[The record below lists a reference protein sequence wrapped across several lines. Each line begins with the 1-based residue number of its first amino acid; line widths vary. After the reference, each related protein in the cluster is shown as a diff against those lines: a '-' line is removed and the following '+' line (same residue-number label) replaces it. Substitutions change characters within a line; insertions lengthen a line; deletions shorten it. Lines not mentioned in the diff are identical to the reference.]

1 MLKRMLNIQGIG
13 ERAERGDAPAQAI
26 LQANSRAQALR
37 KATETQEELT
47 KIRERVTRTL
57 DTYDLSEKLSAGVD
71 KAEVE
76 RITDEFL
83 RQQATL
89 EFVDDMTQLMVI
101 LGDPVAK
108 RKYQQHVTVFIVG
121 YENLCGR
128 RAKLLAQL
136 QEFFTQNMADDDK
149 FELEPIEFDLE
160 DVGEQVREALKRAE
174 DATERLALVSKDV
187 MKALEL
193 ANPKETKKGKKKLEK
208 SLQQSHQD
216 IMSLTEKLLKLQN
229 DLDENENKLGQMQ
242 KSMEM
247 KQVEIQRLKVQADNG
262 KKASDLANE
271 LKAELAA
278 KDLELQQ
285 HLKAM
290 NEMELNIAQIEDKQ
304 DRDFER
310 QKKIKEENQREKEE
324 YEQKIRDLQQYVE
337 SVRTEMQQHYDSELK
352 KVRHEH
358 EMTLYYLNQDHETAL
373 KRKERVIETAK
384 KKNEELKSELSAAS
398 DSSKRNSLTTGS
410 PLSKRGSL
418 FSPDTGS
425 DVEFESSRLSLKSS
439 AQSVRMMLSKS
450 GSATDTTPV
459 QSPLSRQASKEA
471 SAQATSTESAAAE
484 TRAESVKGERTRSD
498 LKDRKYKTPEV
509 KSGRKSRSP
518 QKLKVKVKTPEE
530 QLAEE
535 QAQKAQ
541 GDQATKETLE
551 TSEAGI
557 QSEGDAPEESADQ
570 APPRPPIQRTSTL
583 MTLPELEPG
592 DEAEDDV
599 DWAILSPEDL
609 LARAEIYKAKSLAK
623 REKLES
629 DLAEWK
635 TRYLKKT
642 DSLRKELAE
651 NQGKYAEE
659 RNDLLNRVQEAE
671 ALKEQAKHEA
681 EQAVL
686 QLEDFLAEQEEM
698 RQLQQRK
705 ELDKHEEMTMT
716 GLSLD
721 SGTHSPDKQE
731 RDTMTGMSLE
741 SKQALQSDSHHSFMS
756 RGVSPFPIMESSTQ
770 EDTVGEDHHE
780 SRGISPRDSGF
791 EGAGSS
797 ARFESRPG
805 SGSNHVIVQTPKV
818 EVATDAQ
825 SIQTDPTPVSRSS
838 TLTAPRRELV
848 MSARARRRLVSSALR
863 DHPVASESLRTYDS
877 VMRFKDSVTRWLD
890 REGVTE
896 GADELKGLDMTVIN
910 REDLAQVI
918 ERLPE
923 IRYSIGQVLE
933 KVDDILASQSLR
945 REVTFAP
952 STRTE
957 GESTFHELTGIRDT
971 AESEERG
978 SSPADEPSRDKSDIQ
993 SSYVKLLKEYND
1005 LAEGYESL
1013 RRHMDEETKFHQ
1025 EQTSQNAALMAEMQ
1039 DTINQLRLQLADA
1052 MAGRTGSPARASSS
1066 IMFSRLDAERNAKIL
1081 TRAMNERR
1089 IQQENVTDVV
1099 NTMSDYVSLPAKRLA
1114 HMVRRYS
1121 HHRAM
1126 QEIEEELKKSSGSL
1140 SDNVLHTLERMEVLQ
1155 NDRARRWGDKMDEMA
1170 DTRERLAQL
1179 MMETF
1184 QRLESD
1190 TGIFLIKPVL
1200 SYQGRSDPPGGYM
1213 LSQKKPSIN
1222 SYRPPANSV
1231 GPATP
1236 APTPWL
1242 NKSKSTTSVPRMYR
1256 EMTNSSIQASRQL
1269 ENGAMDMDV
1278 SRPGVDSLYQGSA
1291 WQVSRSQ
1298 VNGDSPSN
1306 PGNLALSTPK
1316 ILELDV
1322 NRMMLGQTHAS
1333 TAFIGSLLYILW
1345 CLIVS

>member
-160 DVGEQVREALKRAE
+160 DVGEQVR
-174 DATERLALVSKDV
+174 
-187 MKALEL
+187 
-193 ANPKETKKGKKKLEK
+193 GKKKLEK

-439 AQSVRMMLSKS
+439 AQSVRMMLSKLNIYVPS
-450 GSATDTTPV
+450 PEWSATDTTPV

-541 GDQATKETLE
+541 GDQATK
-551 TSEAGI
+551 G
-557 QSEGDAPEESADQ
+557 
-570 APPRPPIQRTSTL
+570 
-583 MTLPELEPG
+583 
-592 DEAEDDV
+592 
-599 DWAILSPEDL
+599 
-609 LARAEIYKAKSLAK
+609 
-623 REKLES
+623 
-629 DLAEWK
+629 
-635 TRYLKKT
+635 
-642 DSLRKELAE
+642 
-651 NQGKYAEE
+651 
-659 RNDLLNRVQEAE
+659 
-671 ALKEQAKHEA
+671 
-681 EQAVL
+681 
-686 QLEDFLAEQEEM
+686 
-698 RQLQQRK
+698 
-705 ELDKHEEMTMT
+705 
-716 GLSLD
+716 
-721 SGTHSPDKQE
+721 
-731 RDTMTGMSLE
+731 
-741 SKQALQSDSHHSFMS
+741 
-756 RGVSPFPIMESSTQ
+756 
-770 EDTVGEDHHE
+770 
-780 SRGISPRDSGF
+780 
-791 EGAGSS
+791 
-797 ARFESRPG
+797 
-805 SGSNHVIVQTPKV
+805 
-818 EVATDAQ
+818 
-825 SIQTDPTPVSRSS
+825 
-838 TLTAPRRELV
+838 
-848 MSARARRRLVSSALR
+848 
-863 DHPVASESLRTYDS
+863 
-877 VMRFKDSVTRWLD
+877 
-890 REGVTE
+890 
-896 GADELKGLDMTVIN
+896 
-910 REDLAQVI
+910 
-918 ERLPE
+918 
-923 IRYSIGQVLE
+923 
-933 KVDDILASQSLR
+933 
-945 REVTFAP
+945 
-952 STRTE
+952 
-957 GESTFHELTGIRDT
+957 
-971 AESEERG
+971 
-978 SSPADEPSRDKSDIQ
+978 
-993 SSYVKLLKEYND
+993 
-1005 LAEGYESL
+1005 
-1013 RRHMDEETKFHQ
+1013 
-1025 EQTSQNAALMAEMQ
+1025 
-1039 DTINQLRLQLADA
+1039 
-1052 MAGRTGSPARASSS
+1052 
-1066 IMFSRLDAERNAKIL
+1066 
-1081 TRAMNERR
+1081 
-1089 IQQENVTDVV
+1089 
-1099 NTMSDYVSLPAKRLA
+1099 
-1114 HMVRRYS
+1114 
-1121 HHRAM
+1121 
-1126 QEIEEELKKSSGSL
+1126 
-1140 SDNVLHTLERMEVLQ
+1140 
-1155 NDRARRWGDKMDEMA
+1155 
-1170 DTRERLAQL
+1170 
-1179 MMETF
+1179 METH
-1184 QRLESD
+1184 D
-1190 TGIFLIKPVL
+1190 
-1200 SYQGRSDPPGGYM
+1200 M
-1213 LSQKKPSIN
+1213 
-1222 SYRPPANSV
+1222 AH
-1231 GPATP
+1231 TP
-1236 APTPWL
+1236 AFVL
-1242 NKSKSTTSVPRMYR
+1242 MLVFKSF
-1256 EMTNSSIQASRQL
+1256 L
-1269 ENGAMDMDV
+1269 
-1278 SRPGVDSLYQGSA
+1278 
-1291 WQVSRSQ
+1291 
-1298 VNGDSPSN
+1298 
-1306 PGNLALSTPK
+1306 
-1316 ILELDV
+1316 
-1322 NRMMLGQTHAS
+1322 
-1333 TAFIGSLLYILW
+1333 
-1345 CLIVS
+1345 